1 MSAKPEQTSRH
12 SSPYHAL
19 SVVQRSCQKMRLTWD
34 ISSHSAKVEALVNME
49 QVIARAIAELVA
61 NSEQQS

>member
-1 MSAKPEQTSRH
+1 
-12 SSPYHAL
+12 
-19 SVVQRSCQKMRLTWD
+19 MRLTWD

-61 NSEQQS
+61 NSEQQ